1 MDSLINSFK
10 NLLIDKEDSADF
22 ESLCN
27 QMESMKLENEK
38 PEEIKKII
46 LNFFEILRQ
55 KKRCYDSN
63 EITITKW
70 VI

>member
-10 NLLIDKEDSADF
+10 NLLINKEDSVNF
-22 ESLCN
+22 ELLCN
-27 QMESMKLENEK
+27 EMGKMKIEN
-38 PEEIKKII
+38 PEEIKKV
-46 LNFFEILRQ
+46 LVNFFEILRQ
-55 KKRCYDSN
+55 KNRCYDSN